1 MLDNFI
7 QIRLASDR
15 LFASQ
20 IDPLPWFGLRYESLR
35 HYCRIQRSPLL
46 GLAGVRTQPI
56 AHQLHIARDVAD
68 RIAPRVLLAD
78 EVGLGKTIEAG
89 LILHRQLRSEE
100 HTSELQSRPHLVCR
114 LLLEKKK
121 K

>member
-1 MLDNFI
+1 RVRSGPGATVTRHGGWRLTASGGSGRDGLLHYVGLRECGSEPYFSETILDNFI
-7 QIRLASDR
+7 QFRLASDR

-56 AHQLHIARDVAD
+56 AHQLHIARDVA
-68 RIAPRVLLAD
+68 
-78 EVGLGKTIEAG
+78 
-89 LILHRQLRSEE
+89 
-100 HTSELQSRPHLVCR
+100 
-114 LLLEKKK
+114 
-121 K
+121 